1 MGRGATFAG
10 TPTMQPVKRK
20 PHAMAKSTK
29 CIDRGECRGGKC
41 IPFCETQD
49 LQTCM
54 CDTPTDSC
62 KRCCRMNLNT
72 SCFVMQPEEMLPDGT
87 PCKTGFCNK
96 GVCEPTMTDIV
107 VRIWGFFEDF
117 NLNSVM
123 RFLKDNLVGTV
134 VVISL
139 LIWIPASCLIS
150 WIDRQR
156 AERDQKEWEWRRQDE
171 LIHPDDKRR
180 IIYIR
185 VPRR

>member
-1 MGRGATFAG
+1 
-10 TPTMQPVKRK
+10 
-20 PHAMAKSTK
+20 MADGTK

-54 CDTPTDSC
+54 CDTTPDSC
-62 KRCCRMNLNT
+62 KRCCRMVKSFSSFKNQQSNVEFSFQNLNT

-117 NLNSVM
+117 NLGSVM
-123 RFLKDNLVGTV
+123 RFLKV
-134 VVISL
+134 
-139 LIWIPASCLIS
+139 
-150 WIDRQR
+150 
-156 AERDQKEWEWRRQDE
+156 QKNFH
-171 LIHPDDKRR
+171 IFC
-180 IIYIR
+180 
-185 VPRR
+185 

>member
-1 MGRGATFAG
+1 
-10 TPTMQPVKRK
+10 
-20 PHAMAKSTK
+20 MADGTK

-54 CDTPTDSC
+54 CDTTPDSC
-62 KRCCRMNLNT
+62 KRCCRMVKSSFCNLCCHQSNVEFSFQNLNT

-117 NLNSVM
+117 NLGSVM
-123 RFLKDNLVGTV
+123 RFLKV
-134 VVISL
+134 
-139 LIWIPASCLIS
+139 
-150 WIDRQR
+150 
-156 AERDQKEWEWRRQDE
+156 QKNFH
-171 LIHPDDKRR
+171 IFC
-180 IIYIR
+180 
-185 VPRR
+185 